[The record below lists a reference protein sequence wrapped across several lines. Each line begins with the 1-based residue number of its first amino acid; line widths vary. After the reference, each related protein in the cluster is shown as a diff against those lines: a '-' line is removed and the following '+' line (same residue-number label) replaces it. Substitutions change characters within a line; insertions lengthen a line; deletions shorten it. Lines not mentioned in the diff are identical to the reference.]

1 MIALTSKD
9 PARLPVDALVVAT
22 APTDGG
28 VELVGAS
35 WLPGELRTA
44 LVRDAAALG
53 VTGKAD
59 EVRRVPATGLKAK
72 VLVLTGLGTGGV
84 SPETLRRAADPTSD
98 Q

>member
-22 APTDGG
+22 APADGA
-28 VELVGAS
+28 VALVGAD
-35 WLPGELRTA
+35 WLPAELRTA
-44 LVRDAAALG
+44 LVRDAKALG

-72 VLVLTGLGTGGV
+72 VLVLTGLGTGAV
-84 SPETLRRAADPTSD
+84 DAETLRVGMECD
-98 Q
+98 